1 MTGQVYLIPTVL
13 QDDQLAFDALPLY
26 ILQAIKSC
34 DIFFAENIKTT
45 RRYFKKWWKEMII
58 DNYEWYAIHKIED
71 QQLEAFKAHIL
82 AGKNIGIISEAGCPG
97 VADPGQ
103 YLVEIAQQLG
113 ATVHPMV
120 GPNSIL
126 LALMASGMNGQQ
138 FQFSGYLPIDGLQ
151 RKKALQ
157 ALEAD
162 SKKRNCT
169 QIFIETPYRNRQLV
183 EDILSSCH
191 PDTRLCIAV
200 DITSAKESI
209 RTRKLSQ
216 WKSTFDQ
223 LNLHKRPAIFL
234 IQAGQEK

>member
-1 MTGQVYLIPTVL
+1 MIGQVYLIPTVL
-13 QDDQLAFDALPLY
+13 QEDQKAFEALPAY
-26 ILQAIKSC
+26 ILDGIKSC

-45 RRYFKKWWKEMII
+45 RRYFKRWWKQMVI
-58 DNYEWYAIHKIED
+58 DDYQWYAIHKLED
-71 QQLEAFKAHIL
+71 QLLNEFKAHLL

-103 YLVEIAQQLG
+103 ILVEIAQQMG
-113 ATVHPMV
+113 AQVHPMV

-138 FQFSGYLPIDGLQ
+138 FQFSGYLPIDKME
-151 RKKALQ
+151 RKKAILS
-157 ALEAD
+157 LEAD

-169 QIFIETPYRNRQLV
+169 QIFIETPYRNMQLV
-183 EDILSSCH
+183 EDIISVCH

-200 DITSAKESI
+200 DITSEKESI
-209 RTRKLSQ
+209 KSRKLSG
-216 WKSTFDQ
+216 WKPNFST

-234 IQAGQEK
+234 IQAG